1 MKKEKKPKTKTVK
14 QKKVKPQKIKQ
25 KKVKAP
31 KYIPV
36 KPVFGTAE
44 DYYIYRLNP
53 VETATGALLGG
64 IVGFFF
70 SMVFF
75 RNVIFSLIVGLLLV
89 VPGIRKYRD
98 YLKDK
103 RMKNLLY
110 QFRDMMESLSASYS
124 AGKNTQGAFLDACG
138 DLIGIYGEK
147 ADIVKELKLIV
158 DGIYNGQSV
167 EEMLSNFAARSH
179 LDDIES
185 FATIFEVTNR
195 YGGDMRRVVGE
206 TREII
211 NDKIETELEIQTLLT
226 ANKNDLNI
234 MIVMPVLIMLMLNG
248 MGNMSIVQN
257 TH

>member
-138 DLIGIYGEK
+138 DLIGIYGE
-147 ADIVKELKLIV
+147 
-158 DGIYNGQSV
+158 
-167 EEMLSNFAARSH
+167 
-179 LDDIES
+179 
-185 FATIFEVTNR
+185 
-195 YGGDMRRVVGE
+195 
-206 TREII
+206 TR
-211 NDKIETELEIQTLLT
+211 QT
-226 ANKNDLNI
+226 
-234 MIVMPVLIMLMLNG
+234 
-248 MGNMSIVQN
+248 
-257 TH
+257 HE

>member
-89 VPGIRKYRD
+89 GLSERQKNEKSSVP
-98 YLKDK
+98 
-103 RMKNLLY
+103 
-110 QFRDMMESLSASYS
+110 
-124 AGKNTQGAFLDACG
+124 
-138 DLIGIYGEK
+138 
-147 ADIVKELKLIV
+147 V
-158 DGIYNGQSV
+158 
-167 EEMLSNFAARSH
+167 
-179 LDDIES
+179 
-185 FATIFEVTNR
+185 
-195 YGGDMRRVVGE
+195 
-206 TREII
+206 
-211 NDKIETELEIQTLLT
+211 
-226 ANKNDLNI
+226 
-234 MIVMPVLIMLMLNG
+234 P
-248 MGNMSIVQN
+248 
-257 TH
+257 